1 MFGWYYD
8 PTMLLILPALL
19 LAIWAQVRVNS
30 TFHKYSQVPS
40 LRGWTAAQLAEDLLA
55 KNGINDERVEH
66 VRGSLTD
73 HYDPRDRVLRLSDS
87 VYSSTS
93 IAALGIAAH
102 ECGHAIQ
109 DAEGYAPLRTRQN
122 VAPIAQ
128 LGSFAA
134 VPLFVLGLLM
144 SWRPL
149 LLAGIAVFTL
159 VVAFYLITLPVE
171 YNASNR
177 ALAALESGGYLDWQE
192 TDGARKVLR
201 AAGLTYVAAAL
212 QAILQLLRLLLIFG
226 GRQHRD

>member
-55 KNGINDERVEH
+55 KNGINDVRVEH

-73 HYDPRDRVLRLSDS
+73 HYA
-87 VYSSTS
+87 STS

>member
-1 MFGWYYD
+1 M
-8 PTMLLILPALL
+8 
-19 LAIWAQVRVNS
+19 
-30 TFHKYSQVPS
+30 
-40 LRGWTAAQLAEDLLA
+40 A
-55 KNGINDERVEH
+55 KNGINDVRVEH

-109 DAEGYAPLRTRQN
+109 DAEGYASAAH
-122 VAPIAQ
+122 APKRGTHCAAWFVR
-128 LGSFAA
+128 SRAA
-134 VPLFVLGLLM
+134 VCAGLAHE
-144 SWRPL
+144 
-149 LLAGIAVFTL
+149 LAALAAGGIAVFTL

-212 QAILQLLRLLLIFG
+212 QAICSCCG
-226 GRQHRD
+226 CC

>member
-55 KNGINDERVEH
+55 KNGINDVRVEH

-149 LLAGIAVFTL
+149 LLAAL
-159 VVAFYLITLPVE
+159 RSLPWWW
-171 YNASNR
+171 R
-177 ALAALESGGYLDWQE
+177 F
-192 TDGARKVLR
+192 
-201 AAGLTYVAAAL
+201 
-212 QAILQLLRLLLIFG
+212 I
-226 GRQHRD
+226 